1 MTIHR
6 ALLVRAVVMWP
17 LLRLM
22 VLAVMLAESSVSGS
36 PLDAASLFTSFAPI
50 PFVLVLSGLLSEVDV
65 RRRHES
71 ALLGNLGIARKERLA
86 VAIGVAAA
94 GELALATVLSML
106 FT

>member
-22 VLAVMLAESSVSGS
+22 VLAVMLSESMVSGS
-36 PLDAASLFTSFAPI
+36 PLNAASLFTSFAPI

-65 RRRHES
+65 RRRHEA
-71 ALLGNLGIARKERLA
+71 ALLGNLGIARTERLA
-86 VAIGVAAA
+86 LAVGIAAA
-94 GELALATVLSML
+94 AELALYTLFAML
-106 FT
+106 FA